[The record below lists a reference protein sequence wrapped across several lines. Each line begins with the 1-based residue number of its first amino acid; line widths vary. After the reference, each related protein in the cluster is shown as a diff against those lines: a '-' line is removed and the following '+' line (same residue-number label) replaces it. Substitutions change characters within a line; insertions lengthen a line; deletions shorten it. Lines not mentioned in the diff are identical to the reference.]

1 MTDTRKN
8 QILSIVLILFIYAL
22 SFFFYDNDYD
32 FRDRLLMSI
41 PVFTLLVVL
50 YACVYGFKY
59 LITKIVFV
67 LLLIASVI
75 VLSII
80 WWIYEFAKGMR
91 SH

>member
-8 QILSIVLILFIYAL
+8 QILSIGLILFIYAL

-80 WWIYEFAKGMR
+80 WWIYEYAKGMR